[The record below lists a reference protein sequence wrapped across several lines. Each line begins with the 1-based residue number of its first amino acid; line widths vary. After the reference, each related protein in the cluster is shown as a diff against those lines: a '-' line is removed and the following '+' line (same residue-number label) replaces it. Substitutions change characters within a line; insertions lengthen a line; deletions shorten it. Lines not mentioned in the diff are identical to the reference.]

1 MAKELAIMSQPDF
14 GMRDMSY
21 PNFWFS
27 VSFGENLSSGALI
40 VLSAKQMAGIMKE
53 ADIYN
58 LKALKDHP
66 CQIDVDGL
74 GAATVTFI
82 KILKR

>member
-21 PNFWFS
+21 PGFWFE
-27 VSFGENLSSGALI
+27 VSFGETLSSGALI
-40 VLSAKQMAGIMKE
+40 ILSAKQMADAMQE
-53 ADIYN
+53 ADIYD
-58 LKALKDHP
+58 LKSLKNHP
-66 CQIDVDGL
+66 CQVDVDDSN
-74 GAATVTFI
+74 TVSFV